1 MLSVGKQERLKTQDV
16 ILSVELQTIE
26 YTAKTAL
33 LYQSQGLGWGNLD
46 PLVHLGESPQRFW
59 LPRNL
64 MPQNLKALT
73 PIKS

>member
-1 MLSVGKQERLKTQDV
+1 MGKQERLKTQDV
-16 ILSVELQTIE
+16 ILNVEVQTIE

-33 LYQSQGLGWGNLD
+33 LDQSQGLGWENLD
-46 PLVHLGESPQRFW
+46 PLIYLGESPQRFW

-64 MPQNLKALT
+64 MPQSLKALI

>member
-33 LYQSQGLGWGNLD
+33 LYQSQSLGWENLD
-46 PLVHLGESPQRFW
+46 PLIHLGESPPKI
-59 LPRNL
+59 LA
-64 MPQNLKALT
+64 PQESDASESEST
-73 PIKS
+73 HSY